1 MLILVLNLLII
12 QIQVFGLHMVKLV
25 EQVLVQDMVVLE
37 EAELLELVVLVV
49 LFLLEELLVEMQLLF
64 LFFPDQV

>member
-1 MLILVLNLLII
+1 
-12 QIQVFGLHMVKLV
+12 MVKLV

-37 EAELLELVVLVV
+37 EAELVDLVVLVV